1 MAYEE
6 IKKQRFRFLQKLYDI
21 SKSDVHKRFDKHNI
35 GKMLGIEAN
44 LIETVS
50 EYLTR
55 EGLID
60 SQTNDCGNGFEPTN
74 IGCQNTG
81 SQIQGDK
88 NTVSLSSRQ
97 TFPPPTS
104 NIEYRKLLR
113 GN

>member
-1 MAYEE
+1 MVNIKINKRTLSITAIGAMLLATTVISMSTENAVAY
-6 IKKQRFRFLQKLYDI
+6 KKNQ
-21 SKSDVHKRFDKHNI
+21 
-35 GKMLGIEAN
+35 A
-44 LIETVS
+44 T
-50 EYLTR
+50 
-55 EGLID
+55 

-97 TFPPPTS
+97 TFPPPMS